1 MGFWWR
7 VVFPSD
13 MVVVEYNS
21 QLPLMG
27 EGAAVVGSELFG
39 ALMEAVQRSNK
50 TLLLAKMDLSD
61 MFETRIGEVQMLIA
75 GMAAVVTVFSVK
87 I

>member
-1 MGFWWR
+1 
-7 VVFPSD
+7 

-50 TLLLAKMDLSD
+50 TLLPAKMNFSD
-61 MFETRIGEVQMLIA
+61 MFETWIGEVQMLIA

>member
-1 MGFWWR
+1 
-7 VVFPSD
+7 